1 MSGRR
6 RDLII
11 AFILITGAFGIARA
25 LRCTQSH
32 RIWNIRSGNIYV
44 TLIGERKVSS
54 FLCDMSCNVLLAV
67 RVGESEVFFSS
78 IGVSGKERAN
88 LRRRRFV
95 TDQNYPEVRFSD
107 SWKRNS
113 LGIRQA
119 ERMNYSNPWWGLK

>member
-1 MSGRR
+1 
-6 RDLII
+6 LVP
-11 AFILITGAFGIARA
+11 AFILIGGAFGIARA
-25 LRCTQSH
+25 LCCTRSH
-32 RIWNIRSGNIYV
+32 RIWNIGSYV
-44 TLIGERKVSS
+44 TLIRERKVSS
-54 FLCDMSCNVLLAV
+54 FLYDMSCNVLLAV

-78 IGVSGKERAN
+78 IEVSGKERAS

-107 SWKRNS
+107 SWRRNS